1 MPQLRQSDVPF
12 QADSIL
18 MGITA
23 GASDTFTGWANWDDA
38 EIYHALICIM
48 TQRALR
54 ACAKRSCK

>member
-1 MPQLRQSDVPF
+1 MPQLRQSEVPF

-23 GASDTFTGWANWDDA
+23 CASDTSTRSGDN

-48 TQRALR
+48 TARAI
-54 ACAKRSCK
+54 ASPE